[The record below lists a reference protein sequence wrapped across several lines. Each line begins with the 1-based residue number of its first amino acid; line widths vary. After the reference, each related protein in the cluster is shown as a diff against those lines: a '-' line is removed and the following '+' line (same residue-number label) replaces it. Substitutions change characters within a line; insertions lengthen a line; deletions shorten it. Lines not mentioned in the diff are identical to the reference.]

1 MKSKLKGENMTE
13 SRAVELLNGA
23 MDGKWII
30 TRSECVT
37 ILKEINR
44 LQTDV
49 IKYKAGADE
58 LQRLKDFKE
67 SIRAR

>member
-49 IKYKAGADE
+49 IKYKAGAD
-58 LQRLKDFKE
+58 
-67 SIRAR
+67 